1 MKRRFAPALAAL
13 LLVAVIAGGAL
24 AQGEGQASND
34 KTAKHPQT
42 PATSGK
48 VPNEASPNG
57 PGTVP
62 GVSPS
67 SPYASPPPASGP
79 SATSPSATPPSVSVP
94 STAGTAGTENKDVI
108 REAQVQLQAAG
119 FTPGPVTG
127 TMDQQTRDAI
137 RQFQQ
142 AKGLAV
148 TGDLDQDTRS
158 ALLSGSAAGTAP
170 GSNK

>member
-13 LLVAVIAGGAL
+13 LLVAATAGSAL
-24 AQGEGQASND
+24 AQGDGQGSND
-34 KTAKHPQT
+34 KSAKHPES

-48 VPNEASPNG
+48 IPNEASPNG

-67 SPYASPPPASGP
+67 SPYASPPPATGP
-79 SATSPSATPPSVSVP
+79 SATSPTLPSAP
-94 STAGTAGTENKDVI
+94 STAGTAGTENQEVI
-108 REAQVQLQAAG
+108 REAQRQLQAAG
-119 FTPGPVTG
+119 FTPGPATG
-127 TMDQQTRDAI
+127 TMDQQTRDAL

-142 AKGLAV
+142 ARGLTV
-148 TGDLDQDTRS
+148 TGELDQDTRS

-170 GSNK
+170 GSTR

>member
-1 MKRRFAPALAAL
+1 MQRSLAPLLAAL
-13 LLVAVIAGGAL
+13 LVMAAAGAVF
-24 AQGEGQASND
+24 AQGDGQGSND
-34 KTAKHPQT
+34 KSAKHPET

-48 VPNEASPNG
+48 IPNEASPNG

-67 SPYASPPPASGP
+67 SPYASPPPATGP
-79 SATSPSATPPSVSVP
+79 SATSPSATSPSVSTP
-94 STAGTAGTENKDVI
+94 STAGGAAGAENQEVV

-119 FTPGPVTG
+119 FSPGPATG
-127 TMDQQTRDAI
+127 MMDQRTHDAI

-142 AKGLAV
+142 AKGLQA
-148 TGDLDQDTRS
+148 TGELDQDTRS

-170 GSNK
+170 GSNR